1 MTTQCVVRA
10 ALTEERSKAEIP
22 LGFAVS
28 RRDQVLLPKSQLP
41 PKAAVGQCFPICEA
55 NGDFSRRGKL
65 AAERSEAASPS
76 AEEPTAT
83 EGGCGATFSDLRSKR
98 RL

>member
-1 MTTQCVVRA
+1 MTPRCVVRA

-28 RRDQVLLPKSQLP
+28 RRDQVLLLQN
-41 PKAAVGQCFPICEA
+41 AAVGQRFPICEA
-55 NGDFSRRGKL
+55 NGGFSRRGKL

-76 AEEPTAT
+76 AEEPTAS
-83 EGGCGATFSDLRSKR
+83 EGGCGAMFSDLRSKR

>member
-1 MTTQCVVRA
+1 MTTRCVVRA
-10 ALTEERSKAEIP
+10 ALTEERSKAEIS

-28 RRDQVLLPKSQLP
+28 RRDQVLLL
-41 PKAAVGQCFPICEA
+41 
-55 NGDFSRRGKL
+55 
-65 AAERSEAASPS
+65 
-76 AEEPTAT
+76 EEPTAA

>member
-1 MTTQCVVRA
+1 MTTRCVVRA
-10 ALTEERSKAEIP
+10 ALTEERSKAEIS

-41 PKAAVGQCFPICEA
+41 PKVALGQRFPICKA
-55 NGDFSRRGKL
+55 NGGFSRRGKL

-83 EGGCGATFSDLRSKR
+83 EGSEPTTLKFLSVT
-98 RL
+98 

>member
-1 MTTQCVVRA
+1 MTTRCVVRA

-28 RRDQVLLPKSQLP
+28 RRDQVLLLQN
-41 PKAAVGQCFPICEA
+41 AAVGQRFPICEA
-55 NGDFSRRGKL
+55 NGGFSRRGKL

-76 AEEPTAT
+76 API
-83 EGGCGATFSDLRSKR
+83 CLLKPF
-98 RL
+98 